1 MRFLKEYIILFFI
14 IVFVIVIE
22 FITNNISEKSISLI
36 DKKIG
41 VLEEKIEEKDAK
53 DEAEELSNLWKER
66 EDKLS
71 YYMEHN
77 ELEKISTDITSLLS
91 NIKCNEIDVA
101 KEKIDQIKFG
111 LERVKNKQKF
121 ELKNIF

>member
-41 VLEEKIEEKDAK
+41 VLEEKIE
-53 DEAEELSNLWKER
+53 
-66 EDKLS
+66 
-71 YYMEHN
+71 
-77 ELEKISTDITSLLS
+77 
-91 NIKCNEIDVA
+91 
-101 KEKIDQIKFG
+101 
-111 LERVKNKQKF
+111 
-121 ELKNIF
+121 